1 MGQSR
6 VALLYGVIESEIK
19 GDKVDDL
26 WDDLP
31 DEITLTEDGCVG
43 VVVGITYDNP
53 PMQLPLPVSQIMS
66 RYSSAI
72 DAASRRWDKFREH
85 SKALGIAISDGQILL
100 CEVECA

>member
-6 VALLYGVIESEIK
+6 VALLYGVFESEIK
-19 GDKVDDL
+19 GDKVDHL
-26 WDDLP
+26 CDDLP

-53 PMQLPLPVSQIMS
+53 PMQLPIPVSQIVS

-72 DAASRRWDKFREH
+72 AAASARWDKFREH
-85 SKALGIAISDGQILL
+85 SKTLGLAIPEGQILL